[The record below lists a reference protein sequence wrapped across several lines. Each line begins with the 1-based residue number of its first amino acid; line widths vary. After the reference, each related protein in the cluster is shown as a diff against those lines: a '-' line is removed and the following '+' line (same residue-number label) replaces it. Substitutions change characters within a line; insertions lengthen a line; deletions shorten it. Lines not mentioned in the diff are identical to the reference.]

1 MPTPAISNKESAL
14 TPLESDRLTACEET
28 IKAGAKTFIEV
39 GNALLTI
46 RDERLYR
53 REFGTF
59 EDYCN
64 TRWDMGRNRANRLI
78 AAAETVQN
86 LVPMGTTPDNER
98 QARPLAGLPPDEQ
111 ASAWQEA
118 VETAPDGKV
127 TAKHVQEV
135 VDRRTG
141 EVLEDVEIVTTK
153 IDSKPAHSPSARGK
167 FEDGQTL
174 LATFNQI
181 EETVDAVVGMKPK
194 QGMLIEILTAARA
207 AHKKLGKLIASLEKE
222 I

>member
-53 REFGTF
+53 HEFGTF
-59 EDYCN
+59 ELYCQ
-64 TRWDMGRNRANRLI
+64 TRWSMTRQHANRLVG
-78 AAAETVQN
+78 AAETIQN
-86 LVPMGTTPDNER
+86 LEPIGSIPQSESV
-98 QARPLAGLPPDEQ
+98 ARPLSGLPADEQ

-118 VETAPDGKV
+118 VDTAPDGKV

-153 IDSKPAHSPSARGK
+153 IDSKPAHA
-167 FEDGQTL
+167 
-174 LATFNQI
+174 
-181 EETVDAVVGMKPK
+181 PK
-194 QGMLIEILTAARA
+194 KSRLENLIVELDTLTAGPSVKWSP
-207 AHKKLGKLIASLEKE
+207 AHIRKCVAQLLELI
-222 I
+222 